1 MLRSILLNLFSLIL
15 PLIVLVLVPLW
26 LEPRLA
32 QVLFSAEFAAADRGG
47 RQFVAGA
54 GVMLIGLLIMGHTI
68 ASFIRIGRGT
78 LAPWS
83 PTRKLVVEGLYAH
96 VRNPMILGVLIVLL
110 GEALAPASWRILAW
124 ALVFFLTNTLY
135 FVVSEE
141 PGLERRFGEEY
152 RRYKMNV
159 PRWMPRLRPWRPSP

>member
-1 MLRSILLNLFSLIL
+1 MAKSILLNLFSLIL
-15 PLIVLVLVPLW
+15 PLIVLVLVPMW

-32 QVLFSAEFAAADRGG
+32 PAGDV
-47 RQFVAGA
+47 QFVAGA

-110 GEALAPASWRILAW
+110 GEAVAAASWRILAW
-124 ALVFFLTNTLY
+124 ALVFFLMNTLY

-152 RRYKMNV
+152 REYRRNV
-159 PRWMPRLRPWRPSP
+159 PRWLPRLRPWRGRLD

>member
-1 MLRSILLNLFSLIL
+1 MAKSILLNLFSLIL
-15 PLIVLVLVPLW
+15 PLIALVLVPMW

-32 QVLFSAEFAAADRGG
+32 PAGDV
-47 RQFVAGA
+47 QFVAGA

-110 GEALAPASWRILAW
+110 GEALASASWRILAW
-124 ALVFFLTNTLY
+124 ALVFFLINTLY

-152 RRYKMNV
+152 RDYRRHV
-159 PRWMPRLRPWRPSP
+159 PRWVPRPTPWRPSP

>member
-1 MLRSILLNLFSLIL
+1 MAKSILLNLLSLSL
-15 PLIVLVLVPLW
+15 PLIVLVLVPMW

-32 QVLFSAEFAAADRGG
+32 PASDV
-47 RQFVAGA
+47 QFVAGA
-54 GVMLIGLLIMGHTI
+54 GVMLIGLLIMAHTI

-110 GEALAPASWRILAW
+110 GEALAAASWRILAW
-124 ALVFFLTNTLY
+124 ALVFFLINTLY

-159 PRWMPRLRPWRPSP
+159 PRWVPRLGPWRPSP

>member
-1 MLRSILLNLFSLIL
+1 M
-15 PLIVLVLVPLW
+15 W

-32 QVLFSAEFAAADRGG
+32 PAADV
-47 RQFVAGA
+47 QFVAGA

-68 ASFIRIGRGT
+68 TSFIRIGRGT

-110 GEALAPASWRILAW
+110 GEALAAASWRILAW
-124 ALVFFLTNTLY
+124 ALVFFLINTLY

-159 PRWMPRLRPWRPSP
+159 PRWMPRLRPWRPSS

>member
-1 MLRSILLNLFSLIL
+1 MAKSILLNLFSLIL
-15 PLIVLVLVPLW
+15 PVIVLVLVPMW
-26 LEPRLA
+26 LEPRLMPA
-32 QVLFSAEFAAADRGG
+32 GDV
-47 RQFVAGA
+47 QFVAGA
-54 GVMLIGLLIMGHTI
+54 GVMLIGLIIMSHTI
-68 ASFIRIGRGT
+68 TSFIRIGRGT

-110 GEALAPASWRILAW
+110 GEALAAASWRILAW
-124 ALVFFLTNTLY
+124 ALVFFLLNTLY

-152 RRYKMNV
+152 REYRRHV
-159 PRWMPRLRPWRPSP
+159 PRWLPG

>member
-1 MLRSILLNLFSLIL
+1 MAKSILLNLLSLSL
-15 PLIVLVLVPLW
+15 PLIVLVLVPMW

-32 QVLFSAEFAAADRGG
+32 PASDV
-47 RQFVAGA
+47 QFVAGA
-54 GVMLIGLLIMGHTI
+54 GVMLIGLLIMAHTI

-110 GEALAPASWRILAW
+110 GEALAAASWRILAW
-124 ALVFFLTNTLY
+124 ALVFFLINTLY

-159 PRWMPRLRPWRPSP
+159 PRWMPRLRPWRGG

>member
-1 MLRSILLNLFSLIL
+1 MAKSILLNLFSLIL
-15 PLIVLVLVPLW
+15 PLIVLVLVPMW
-26 LEPRLA
+26 LEPRCPA
-32 QVLFSAEFAAADRGG
+32 GDV
-47 RQFVAGA
+47 QFVAGA

-110 GEALAPASWRILAW
+110 GEAAGGRLLAH
-124 ALVFFLTNTLY
+124 
-135 FVVSEE
+135 
-141 PGLERRFGEEY
+141 PGLGAGLLPY
-152 RRYKMNV
+152 
-159 PRWMPRLRPWRPSP
+159 

>member
-1 MLRSILLNLFSLIL
+1 MTKSILLNVFSLVL
-15 PLIVLVLVPLW
+15 PLVVLVLVPVW

-32 QVLFSAEFAAADRGG
+32 QVFFSPEFGAADGGG

-110 GEALAPASWRILAW
+110 GEALAAASWRILAW
-124 ALVFFLTNTLY
+124 ALVFFLINTLY

-159 PRWMPRLRPWRPSP
+159 PRWMPRLRPWRGR